1 MKSAKRFEIVDL
13 VRWMRKWHI
22 EFSWWVGQNKKVA
35 RGSDYREGIKT
46 KDYWFLL
53 ERVGDKIFVERISE
67 KQAKELIGQA

>member
-1 MKSAKRFEIVDL
+1 MKSAKKFEIYDL
-13 VRWMRKWHI
+13 VKWMQKWHI
-22 EFSWWVGQNKKVA
+22 EFSEWVSPSKKVA
-35 RGSDYREGIKT
+35 RGSDYREGLKT